1 MQSSQL
7 EVLQGCLTCLKQGNK
22 VTLVSVA
29 KTWGTSPRP
38 VGALLAVCDDGR
50 FFGSVSGGCVEED
63 LIERLQTNPVS
74 KVTTFIY
81 GDTPE
86 QRAKFGLPCGGSLQL
101 VLEPFNDVAHIEQLI
116 TAIQQRKTVYRR
128 VAMLD
133 GTINVEPIQ
142 ADHEAHLSDSHWSN
156 IFGPVWQMLIVGA
169 GETGRYLAEM
179 SLALG
184 FDVLVSDPRPQ
195 YIKNWPLNHVPLLPG
210 FPDDIIQ
217 NMKVDKRT
225 VIVTVAHD
233 PKVDDMALLQ
243 ALHSDA
249 FYVGA
254 LGSKSN
260 NQSRRERLVEH
271 FGFSWQQVNQLRGP
285 VGLPIGSKTPPE
297 IALAILAEITALRN
311 GRDISAQLNAANNRE
326 EQSA

>member
-7 EVLQGCLTCLKQGNK
+7 EVLQGCLNCLEQGHNI
-22 VTLVSVA
+22 TLVSVA

-38 VGALLAVCDDGR
+38 IGALLAVCDDGR

-63 LIERLQTNPVS
+63 LIDRLQQNPV
-74 KVTTFIY
+74 KNITTYVY
-81 GDTPE
+81 GGTQSERE
-86 QRAKFGLPCGGSLQL
+86 QFGLPCGGSLQL
-101 VLEPFNDVAHIEQLI
+101 VLEPLNDIAHVQTLI
-116 TAIQQRKTVYRR
+116 NAIQERTTLYRS
-128 VAMLD
+128 VCLKSGD
-133 GTINVEPIQ
+133 ISLQPIEEN
-142 ADHEAHLSDSHWSN
+142 HEAHLSEAHWSN

-169 GETGRYLAEM
+169 GETGRFLAEM
-179 SLALG
+179 SQALAYK
-184 FDVLVSDPRPQ
+184 VLVSDPRPQ
-195 YIKNWPLNHVPLLPG
+195 YIKNWPLSNIPLLPG

-217 NMKVDKRT
+217 NMNVDKRT

-254 LGSKSN
+254 LGSVN
-260 NQSRRERLVEH
+260 NNNSRRERLVEH
-271 FGFSWQQVNQLRGP
+271 FGFTLQQVNRLHGP

-297 IALAILAEITALRN
+297 IALAILAEVTALRN
-311 GRDISAQLNAANNRE
+311 GRDIKAEIKAQQAVAEPVL
-326 EQSA
+326 